1 MLVSQLLISAHLHHN
16 DLFVMLAFFLLLS
29 FIVDQSTIKEAKSF
43 YKKTDLK
50 NFVYTDNEGILIAIP
65 NFDE

>member
-1 MLVSQLLISAHLHHN
+1 
-16 DLFVMLAFFLLLS
+16 MLAFFLLLS